1 MTLSFALHSQTS
13 LSCLFWPE
21 NGPTYFP
28 NDQSYFSTVVVV
40 VECSYFD
47 GMKGVVLK
55 ATTLDFRVEF
65 RVERKAR
72 VSLPEKNE
80 NKLERKVKEFAIC

>member
-13 LSCLFWPE
+13 LTCLFWPE
-21 NGPTYFP
+21 NGPTYFFLS
-28 NDQSYFSTVVVV
+28 NDQSYFSMVVVV
-40 VECSYFD
+40 VECSHFD

-72 VSLPEKNE
+72 VSLP
-80 NKLERKVKEFAIC
+80 VKTKIN